1 MAEFY
6 LQIKWAHVVAVVL
19 SGGLLFARGLAAHLG
34 ARWTM
39 AWPLRWLS
47 YTIDTVLFT
56 AAVLLIMIVHQYPFV
71 QAWLTAKVLLLAV
84 YIVLG
89 SLALKRGSTRRIRF
103 TCWVAALLVY
113 AFIISI
119 ARSRDPFGL
128 LHHPAALDFMARP
141 LLGPLPF

>member
-1 MAEFY
+1 LAEFY

-47 YTIDTVLFT
+47 YTIDTVLF
-56 AAVLLIMIVHQYPFV
+56 AAALMLMAIVHQYPFV
-71 QAWLTAKVLLLAV
+71 HDWLTVKVLLLAV

-89 SLALKRGSTRRIRF
+89 SLALKRGATRRMRVV
-103 TCWVAALLVY
+103 CWVAAMLVY
-113 AFIISI
+113 LFIISV
-119 ARSRDPFGL
+119 ARSHDPFGL
-128 LHHPAALDFMARP
+128 LHDPGALDLYHRP
-141 LLGPLPF
+141 LIPRHAF